1 MVVPVLTM
9 VVAGLEAPAGAA
21 AAATG
26 VPGFPPWKLPTRAGE
41 AGRLGLTVMRAVSFG
56 GAVLTM
62 EVPVL
67 VLTACGAAGTEAT
80 GLSGA

>member
-1 MVVPVLTM
+1 LVVPVLTM
-9 VVAGLEAPAGAA
+9 VVAGLEAPVA

-26 VPGFPPWKLPTRAGE
+26 VAGFPAWKLPTRAGE
-41 AGRLGLTVMRAVSFG
+41 AGRLGLTVMRAVSLG

-67 VLTACGAAGTEAT
+67 VLTSVGAAGTEAA